1 MADGTHIDIDALIA
15 LRLQA
20 AWLDLHARRVPRAP
34 LAGGY
39 RSRFRGRGMDFDE
52 SRQYLPGD
60 DIRTID
66 WRVTARTGIPHT
78 KVFREERER
87 TVLIIVDFS
96 PSMFFGTK
104 VAFKSVIAAQAA
116 AQIGWSAIAR
126 GDRIGALIAAGEG
139 HSEIRPAAGRRGVLR
154 VLQALV
160 QKSNPQHSSVTP
172 ISMDDTLLR
181 ARRVAKP
188 GSLVIIVSDFYT
200 LGDDAE
206 RHLAR
211 LCLHN
216 DVVACW
222 VRDPLEYHAPPR
234 GRYAISDGAQVANI
248 ETGGRASRQY
258 ESTLEGAARTIRT
271 IFGGRGIRLI
281 ELSTAEDVG
290 AALQTGLVGSRA

>member
-1 MADGTHIDIDALIA
+1 MADGTHAKIDALIA

-20 AWLDLHARRVPRAP
+20 ARLDLNAHREPRAP

-66 WRVTARTGIPHT
+66 WRVTARTGVPHT

-87 TVLIIVDFS
+87 AVFIIVDFS

-139 HSEIRPAAGRRGVLR
+139 HSEIRPAGGRRGVLR

-160 QKSNPQHSSVTP
+160 QKSKPPRRSLAP
-172 ISMDDTLLR
+172 IIMDDTLMR

-188 GSLVIIVSDFYT
+188 GSLVVIISDFYT

-216 DVVACW
+216 DVIACW
-222 VRDPLEYHAPPR
+222 VRDPLECHAPPR
-234 GRYAISDGAQVANI
+234 GRYAISDGTQVANI
-248 ETGGRASRQY
+248 DTGGRASRQY
-258 ESTLEGAARTIRT
+258 ESTLEEFARSVRAVM
-271 IFGGRGIRLI
+271 GGRGIRLI
-281 ELSTAEDVG
+281 ELSTADDVG
-290 AALQTGLVGSRA
+290 AALRSGLVGSRV